1 MNSLRTNIDENSS
14 RSIYL
19 TKRPLI
25 APISSF
31 ASAFEDY
38 LTPFIVVA
46 PHDPIVFV
54 SSFKRQQLFL
64 QPPFTFTE
72 RTIRFGRSSW
82 SVLKFQAKF
91 VVYLS
96 VRRPYDSLFLY
107 DFLFSLFFIFI
118 FLFFYFILFYFL
130 IFLIFWLVFIF
141 YFLLTKNKQPSAD
154 PLQSRFE
161 PLHIN

>member
-1 MNSLRTNIDENSS
+1 MNSLRTNIDEKSS

-54 SSFKRQQLFL
+54 SSFKRQQFFL

-72 RTIRFGRSSW
+72 RTIRFGRRSW

-91 VVYLS
+91 VVYLTSLRLLIS
-96 VRRPYDSLFLY
+96 V
-107 DFLFSLFFIFI
+107 LFFTFIIFYFHYFFI
-118 FLFFYFILFYFL
+118 FLFFYFFIFLFFYFF
-130 IFLIFWLVFIF
+130 IFLNFLFSI
-141 YFLLTKNKQPSAD
+141 YFLFFIDQK
-154 PLQSRFE
+154 
-161 PLHIN
+161 